1 VTSYVR
7 EVSLRLRVGERDAQH
22 AETWRDLAEK
32 TLLRN
37 VLEALEEAIVDRLGR
52 DAIVRIAHLPLRW
65 RLDARELAD
74 THLHRKL
81 GVELAEGILA
91 DAEEQRRPLPRSR
104 TATAAESP
112 RERIRWTR
120 PRAGTSIAVF
130 VDEVH
135 ELAVAIADLTERAP
149 AAFYHPLPALDALWD
164 RVIVLDAVP
173 RVVAW
178 LTAADSV
185 DAAVARAPAAVRARV
200 SQPGAAR
207 AAVVPRRPGA
217 VLPRAT
223 RILPG
228 SVRPGETNEAP
239 AADPDARP
247 DPAPPRDRASEV
259 SPRLEPAPVT
269 ASGDAVQAGELER
282 HPASSVS
289 TAAGGAFYVLA
300 SVLELELG
308 EHLWCAG
315 TAEGPVIAQAIASLA
330 PDLNDDPAFAAIAG
344 TGDAGAMPS
353 WAIDEVVAKIR
364 DSLGRWLARRGFAT
378 TADELASRL
387 ASLTGQ
393 GERVPAVA
401 AAALAAM
408 VCERLA
414 VPWSREPAAA
424 LIARS
429 GRIVFT
435 DDELTIELPLASV
448 TLEVRRAG
456 LDRDPG
462 WIPWLRRTVR
472 IVHAPSS
479 SDVW

>member
-1 VTSYVR
+1 MTSYVR
-7 EVSLRLRVGERDAQH
+7 EVSLRLRVGERDARH

-52 DAIVRIAHLPLRW
+52 DAIVRITHLPLRW

-91 DAEEQRRPLPRSR
+91 DAEEQRQPLLRPR
-104 TATAAESP
+104 TATAPESP

-135 ELAVAIADLTERAP
+135 ELAVAIADLSERAS
-149 AAFYHPLPALDALWD
+149 AAFYHPLPALDALWE
-164 RVIVLDAVP
+164 RVIALDAVP

-178 LTAADSV
+178 LTAADSL
-185 DAAVARAPAAVRARV
+185 DAAVARAPATVRARG

-207 AAVVPRRPGA
+207 AAVVPPRPAA

-223 RILPG
+223 RIVPD
-228 SVRPGETNEAP
+228 SARPVEKIEAP
-239 AADPDARP
+239 ARDAGAMP
-247 DPAPPRDRASEV
+247 DPVPPRDRTSEAS
-259 SPRLEPAPVT
+259 PAREPTPIP
-269 ASGDAVQAGELER
+269 ASGGAVQAGELEGQ
-282 HPASSVS
+282 PTSSVP
-289 TAAGGAFYVLA
+289 TAAGGAFYLLA
-300 SVLELELG
+300 SVLELERG

-330 PDLNDDPAFAAIAG
+330 PALRDDPAFAVIAG
-344 TGDAGAMPS
+344 TDDAAAIPS
-353 WAIDEVVAKIR
+353 WAIEEVVAKIR
-364 DSLGRWLARRGFAT
+364 DSLGRWLARRSVAT
-378 TADELASRL
+378 TSDELASRL
-387 ASLTGQ
+387 ASLGGQ
-393 GERVPAVA
+393 GEQVAASA

-408 VCERLA
+408 VCERLV
-414 VPWSREPAAA
+414 VPWSLEPAAA

-429 GRIVFT
+429 GRIAFT

-472 IVHAPSS
+472 IVHAPTS